1 MQSSIFNKTQL
12 NIYMKVNTIPKP
24 TSVAWPAYFLHEPMI
39 YLWMCKKTKG
49 VIFIFGMYMNDE
61 RLGIYSLK
69 EFPVFTFN
77 WTLTAELCRTVYMHR
92 HYIRHTSSS
101 LILLET
107 PLSRWS
113 GTLWR
118 LVPGCHTA
126 NQSVFITTGG
136 NKSHVNSLGAFSK
149 NWKQTP

>member
-1 MQSSIFNKTQL
+1 MQSGIFNKTQL

-24 TSVAWPAYFLHEPMI
+24 TSVAWPAYFLAWTDDLFVDEQ
-39 YLWMCKKTKG
+39 KNQG
-49 VIFIFGMYMNDE
+49 VIFIFGMYMNNE

-101 LILLET
+101 LSLLET

-118 LVPGCHTA
+118 LVPGCHTP